1 MSNRSVINGFRKMS
15 RDFDKLD
22 KSVVKVASQ
31 VRNRIARRTRR
42 GVDYQGSPGVKL
54 NSKYATYKASKGRK
68 PIRNMSFY
76 GDMLNDMA
84 VRKTQYG
91 AKIYFPDA
99 FQRKKARIHTLGE
112 GKQPKFEFFELS
124 TSDRNYIYNSISEEV
139 EIITKW

>member
-1 MSNRSVINGFRKMS
+1 MTNRGVVNGLRKMS

-22 KSVVKVASQ
+22 KKVVKVASQ
-31 VRNRIARRTRR
+31 VRNRIAKRTRR
-42 GVDYQGSPGVKL
+42 GVDYQGMSGKKL
-54 NSKYATYKASKGRK
+54 SKQYAAYKARKGRT

-84 VRKTQYG
+84 VRKTEYG

-99 FQRKKARIHTLGE
+99 FQRKKARIHTLGK

-124 TSDRNYIYNSISEEV
+124 DADRNYIYNRLSREV